1 MTVSDEQKD
10 KSTRRLFGI
19 LRSNR
24 FTITKVDTSPTESAA
39 SESPASGS
47 KLLFLFRL
55 RDSFTSTKT
64 SSTEPGSPTTPQSTN
79 EVSGPSSNDTEG
91 DSSTDA
97 SPAQTQSLA
106 SSSSPSVEP
115 DAINPVPGSSP
126 AAGYTAGKEAF
137 QPHGRSEVQQD
148 TTTDDDKCIILSESP
163 NTTRSKLDRISQK
176 ISSSI
181 NRPTVIRRG
190 HLRNRPSVLVL
201 DFAAPSNLSKQGD
214 AANDISNPST
224 TPSSNGSPLSG
235 QSTPPTSGEPSPS
248 PERSKPFSEQVP
260 RPTDWGY
267 LSSRDLGVKSAPAA
281 IMPPSTSPS
290 VWTVEAASAAKIFF
304 EVHFDSL
311 LANVNARSQRQQEL
325 EDHIY
330 LSQLTLEDQIVA
342 KHNWVMQENEHLRR
356 CRALKSTL
364 CCPQSTDAVSKAG
377 YEAIKV
383 LGKGSFGVVRLV
395 REKDSPKTPSEDGEL
410 LRTNDNSANM
420 RSRHM
425 DLLRPAL
432 DGSRRSRRRYMT
444 GERKGVY
451 AMKII
456 RKSEMI
462 RNCQEGHIRA
472 ERDFMVTSAKSRW
485 IVPLIASFQDAN
497 NLYLVMDF
505 MVGGDF
511 LGLLIRHDILN
522 EDCTRWYVAE
532 MILCIEEAHKLG
544 WIHRDIKPDNFLI
557 SPSGHL
563 KISDFGLA
571 FNGHWSHDQV
581 YYAVQRYSLLD
592 KLGIR
597 IEGDDEDQEESAN
610 AKETSLSSIDK
621 PGLKTGR
628 ELTAGLPGLQDIK
641 DKRRLA
647 KSMVGTS
654 QYMAPEVIRGEV
666 YDGRC
671 DWWSVGIIL
680 YECLYGFTPFAC
692 ESRRDTKIKILASSK
707 PCFMYLFLTC
717 IFKHHVRTLHFP
729 RERSHERLVSQEAI
743 DVICQILQER
753 EFRLCS
759 RRYHANDFL
768 DSRAIPMHYVY
779 STDPRHRS
787 NKRSYVYPND
797 AGPIKTHSFFRGIPW
812 EEIHRLRPPM
822 VPKVRNWEDTR
833 YFDDW
838 KSLVGGLD
846 DPSDTSTAKAA
857 ANPAIPVSQEPSS
870 ATTSLEAQ
878 ASEEEAVEED
888 TAEQQQPAVRKMK
901 DDEKKQKEKKRAR
914 DVMLRDKE
922 IGKIVLE
929 MRKKSAFL
937 GYTYRRP
944 RAPAVAVS
952 MERGRQPLDRGQ
964 FADLYAL

>member
-1 MTVSDEQKD
+1 M
-10 KSTRRLFGI
+10 L
-19 LRSNR
+19 
-24 FTITKVDTSPTESAA
+24 P
-39 SESPASGS
+39 P
-47 KLLFLFRL
+47 
-55 RDSFTSTKT
+55 
-64 SSTEPGSPTTPQSTN
+64 
-79 EVSGPSSNDTEG
+79 NDTEG
-91 DSSTDA
+91 GGLIDNSSVQ
-97 SPAQTQSLA
+97 SQSLA
-106 SSSSPSVEP
+106 SSSSPTVEP
-115 DAINPVPGSSP
+115 DVDDPVPVSWHAVGSTT
-126 AAGYTAGKEAF
+126 GI
-137 QPHGRSEVQQD
+137 SEKTNVQDD
-148 TTTDDDKCIILSESP
+148 TTTDDGKRIILSEPP
-163 NTTRSKLDRISQK
+163 NTTSSKLDRISQK

-201 DFAAPSNLSKQGD
+201 DFAAPPNLSKQGD
-214 AANDISNPST
+214 ATNDISDLST

-260 RPTDWGY
+260 IPTDWGI
-267 LSSRDLGVKSAPAA
+267 LSSRNVDVKSAPAT
-281 IMPPSTSPS
+281 ITPPSTSSS

-311 LANVNARSQRQQEL
+311 LANANARSQRQQEL

-330 LSQLTLEDQIVA
+330 MNQLTFEEQIMA

-356 CRALKSTL
+356 CRALKSTF
-364 CCPQSTDAVSKAG
+364 CCPQSTEAVSKAG

-395 REKDSPKTPSEDGEL
+395 REKDSPNTPSEDGEL
-410 LRTNDNSANM
+410 LLTNDNSAGVGG
-420 RSRHM
+420 RHM
-425 DLLRPAL
+425 DLLRPVL
-432 DGSRRSRRRYMT
+432 DGSKRSRRRYMT
-444 GERKGVY
+444 GERKVVY
-451 AMKII
+451 AMKVI

-532 MILCIEEAHKLG
+532 MIMCIEEAHKLG

-597 IEGDDEDQEESAN
+597 VEGDDEDQKESAK
-610 AKETSLSSIDK
+610 AKKPISSNTDK
-621 PGLKTGR
+621 PDLKDGR
-628 ELTAGLPGLQDIK
+628 ALTAGLPDLQDIK

-647 KSMVGTS
+647 KSVVGTS

-680 YECLYGFTPFAC
+680 YE
-692 ESRRDTKIKILASSK
+692 
-707 PCFMYLFLTC
+707 
-717 IFKHHVRTLHFP
+717 
-729 RERSHERLVSQEAI
+729 VSTGLIMDGE
-743 DVICQILQER
+743 
-753 EFRLCS
+753 
-759 RRYHANDFL
+759 
-768 DSRAIPMHYVY
+768 
-779 STDPRHRS
+779 
-787 NKRSYVYPND
+787 
-797 AGPIKTHSFFRGIPW
+797 
-812 EEIHRLRPPM
+812 
-822 VPKVRNWEDTR
+822 
-833 YFDDW
+833 
-838 KSLVGGLD
+838 KSLRTIL
-846 DPSDTSTAKAA
+846 SASTALLLF
-857 ANPAIPVSQEPSS
+857 PARAVMIPRSRSS
-870 ATTSLEAQ
+870 
-878 ASEEEAVEED
+878 
-888 TAEQQQPAVRKMK
+888 
-901 DDEKKQKEKKRAR
+901 
-914 DVMLRDKE
+914 
-922 IGKIVLE
+922 
-929 MRKKSAFL
+929 
-937 GYTYRRP
+937 
-944 RAPAVAVS
+944 
-952 MERGRQPLDRGQ
+952 
-964 FADLYAL
+964 